1 MRDPLKGSGF
11 VPSFRNLRDPSKVRK
26 GTGECG
32 TLLRGPVLSRHFE
45 TCGDPFKVRRGLE
58 NAGPS

>member
-45 TCGDPFKVRRGLE
+45 TCGIHGSGCEDCLVR
-58 NAGPS
+58 